1 MENGYFHS
9 PTWGKL
15 SLKEVR
21 TRILT
26 FMENDPQSRY
36 TIVIGSDSAPKEGE
50 SLDFITAVVIHRT
63 GKGGIYFWKRI
74 EKQKNYL
81 INGFKK
87 GVSNKKLSLS
97 RLRARIYEEASISL
111 QTANEFLDSVK
122 NDGISKFDVEI
133 HVDIGKYGE
142 TRDMITEVVGMI
154 RGSGFNVKTKPESY
168 GASKIADRYT

>member
-9 PTWGKL
+9 PTFGKL
-15 SLKEVR
+15 TLKEVR
-21 TRILT
+21 RKILV
-26 FMENDPQSRY
+26 FMEKDPNSRY
-36 TIVIGSDSAPKEGE
+36 TIVIGSDSAPKEGK
-50 SLDFITAVVIHRT
+50 SLDFITALVIHRI

-74 EKQKNYL
+74 ETQKKYL
-81 INGFKK
+81 TNGAP
-87 GVSNKKLSLS
+87 LS

-142 TRDMITEVVGMI
+142 TRVMINEVVGMI